1 VDAGVHHVFYSAGTL
16 AWVLSL
22 AGPSPAVGGLSSL
35 AHPPPKSTLFPYT
48 TLFRSLAESKVRTV
62 FDDTNLWIIL
72 ADEFGRSISGTV
84 VGNDDLKLCGARS
97 SIDGTQTLANR
108 FPIVPADGYDG

>member
-1 VDAGVHHVFYSAGTL
+1 MPIGERYKGVQRPIMNDRVG
-16 AWVLSL
+16 VQDENILSL
-22 AGPSPAVGGLSSL
+22 GGVDSDIV
-35 AHPPPKSTLFPYT
+35 
-48 TLFRSLAESKVRTV
+48 RLAESKVRTV

-97 SIDGTQTLANR
+97 SIDGTQTLPNR